1 MVMDEIM
8 HNPSNK
14 NSAPCLNRE
23 IESRWWLVGETP
35 TIHNIASIVS
45 CELCCI
51 LIRNERL
58 DWNSFHNKSTLR
70 FLWFYFFVMKRTP
83 ERILLYSTLMW
94 E

>member
-35 TIHNIASIVS
+35 TIYNIASIVS

-51 LIRNERL
+51 FAMK
-58 DWNSFHNKSTLR
+58 DWIGILFIINQLYDFCDFI
-70 FLWFYFFVMKRTP
+70 FL
-83 ERILLYSTLMW
+83 L
-94 E
+94 